1 MTYAPTISPIRYIV
15 EEDGQR
21 TGVVLGW
28 NDYKHLKAMF
38 PVDQD
43 LLLGFNEAELQTLAE
58 GMLSPQYQQQLAE
71 LSLRNREDTLNS
83 ADQNK
88 FDHLLERIDHL
99 NILKA
104 RAKYTIQQLHK
115 ENA

>member
-1 MTYAPTISPIRYIV
+1 MTYAPTISPVRYIV

-38 PVDQD
+38 PIDHD
-43 LLLGFNEAELQTLAE
+43 LLIGFNEAELQTLAD

-71 LSLRNREDTLNS
+71 LSRRNQERALSSVE
-83 ADQNK
+83 QNK

-99 NILKA
+99 NMLKA

-115 ENA
+115 EN

>member
-1 MTYAPTISPIRYIV
+1 MTYAPSISPIRYIV

-43 LLLGFNEAELQTLAE
+43 LLIGFNKAELQTLAE

-71 LSLRNREDTLNS
+71 LSRQNQESVLTS

-88 FDHLLERIDHL
+88 FNHLLEHIDHL

-104 RAKYTIQQLHK
+104 RAKYTIQQVHK
-115 ENA
+115 ENV